1 MADKR
6 IRYGSNTLAFV
17 AIIIGILVLVNF
29 LSSRRFFRTDLTQDK
44 RYTVSKATKNLI
56 KSLDDIVTITVYFSM
71 EPAGVAQI
79 RRDVKDVLNEYK
91 AFSKKLQ
98 IDYIDPSGLD
108 DGEKQELRF
117 KGVNEVQI
125 NVRGKHKLEI
135 ANVFMGISI
144 GYSGK
149 EEVLPVVQST
159 ANFEYELTSAILKVT
174 TKEAKTI
181 GFLTGHDEYD
191 INAQNE
197 GTQQFR
203 QLMDKSGKGQYNITT
218 VDLQAG
224 DPVDASVTTLVVAG
238 PKQPISDREKY
249 EIDQFIMRG
258 GKAIFLIDPV
268 TINMQ
273 TLQGTP
279 LPTGLNDLLEHYG
292 VKLGNNLIADLRSHD
307 NVQTQ
312 RGFMTVIQDY
322 PYFVKI
328 ISQNFSKEHAVTSQ
342 LEALTLPWTSSLETV
357 AVDGVKATALAKTTE
372 FGQSFQGYYN
382 VMPGTQIPKGEH
394 KGFTTVASLEGK
406 FKSFYAGK
414 EIPAVDPTTNDET
427 ENENDTTPLNE
438 ESEERTTINESAETQ
453 IIVVGTAQVLTQ
465 LSRNSVDFFLNSIDW
480 LTQGDTLIGIRSHT
494 ITDRPLKETS
504 NLEKNIIMFLCI
516 VGIPLLVVLI
526 GLVRYLLKGR
536 VKRMVE
542 TYGSETSLF
551 S

>member
-17 AIIIGILVLVNF
+17 AIIIGILLLVNF
-29 LSSRRFFRTDLTQDK
+29 LSSRRFFRADLTQDK

-56 KSLDDIVTITVYFSM
+56 KSLDDIVTITVYFSL

-79 RRDVKDVLNEYK
+79 RRDVKDVLDEYK

-238 PKQPISDREKY
+238 PKQPLSDREKY

-268 TINMQ
+268 SINMQ

-328 ISQNFSKEHAVTSQ
+328 GSKNFSKEHAVTSQ
-342 LEALTLPWTSSLETV
+342 LESLTLPWTSSLETV

-394 KGFTTVASLEGK
+394 KVFTTVASLEGK
-406 FKSFYAGK
+406 FKSFYVGK
-414 EIPAVDPTTNDET
+414 EIPAVGATADDET
-427 ENENDTTPLNE
+427 ENENDTTPSNE
-438 ESEERTTINESAETQ
+438 ESEERTTINESTDTQ

-526 GLVRYLLKGR
+526 GLIRYLLKGR

>member
-17 AIIIGILVLVNF
+17 AIVIGILVLVNF
-29 LSSRRFFRTDLTQDK
+29 LSSRRFFRADLTEDK

-71 EPAGVAQI
+71 EPAEVAQI
-79 RRDVKDVLNEYK
+79 RRDVKDVLDEYK

-125 NVRGKHKLEI
+125 NVRGKDKLEI

-181 GFLTGHDEYD
+181 GFLTGHNEYD

-224 DPVDASVTTLVVAG
+224 DPVDATVTTLVIAG
-238 PKQPISDREKY
+238 PKQPLSEREKY

-328 ISQNFSKEHAVTSQ
+328 RSQNFSKEHAVTSQ

-394 KGFTTVASLEGK
+394 KVFTTVASLEGK

-414 EIPAVDPTTNDET
+414 EIPPVSTPTDDET
-427 ENENDTTPLNE
+427 ENGNDTTPSNE
-438 ESEERTTINESAETQ
+438 ETEERTTINESADTQ

-494 ITDRPLKETS
+494 ITDRPLKETT

-516 VGIPLLVVLI
+516 VGIPLLVVII